1 MTSFKVRKHI
11 DIKASKEKVWDA
23 LTNPKVIKQYLFGTE
38 AISDWKVGS
47 TLIFQGGY
55 DGVDYADK
63 GIIKQFEVGELFQY
77 TYLST
82 FSGLEDLEE
91 NYHLITYT
99 LESMHKGVALHLKH
113 ENIQNEKARKHAS
126 ENWEHVLKEIK
137 EITEKKTDN

>member
-1 MTSFKVRKHI
+1 MTSFKVQKHI

-23 LTNPKVIKQYLFGTE
+23 LTNPNVIKQYLFGTE
-38 AISDWKVGS
+38 AISEWKEGS

-63 GIIKQFEVGELFQY
+63 GIIKRFEVGEVFQY

-82 FSGLEDLEE
+82 FSGLEDKKE

-99 LESMHKGVALHLKH
+99 LESMQIGVSLNLKH
-113 ENIQNEKARKHAS
+113 ENIQNEKAREHANK
-126 ENWEHVLKEIK
+126 NWDFVLKEIK
-137 EITEKKTDN
+137 EITEK

>member
-11 DIKASKEKVWDA
+11 DIFATKEKVWDA

-38 AISDWKVGS
+38 AISDWQVGS
-47 TLIFQGGY
+47 TLIFRGGY

-63 GIIKQFEVGELFQY
+63 GIIKQFEVGEIFQY

-82 FSGLEDLEE
+82 FSGLEDKEE
-91 NYHLITYT
+91 NYHLITYH
-99 LESMHKGVALHLKH
+99 LELMHKGVSLHLLH
-113 ENIQNEKARKHAS
+113 ENIQNQKAQNHAN

-137 EITEKKTDN
+137 EITEK